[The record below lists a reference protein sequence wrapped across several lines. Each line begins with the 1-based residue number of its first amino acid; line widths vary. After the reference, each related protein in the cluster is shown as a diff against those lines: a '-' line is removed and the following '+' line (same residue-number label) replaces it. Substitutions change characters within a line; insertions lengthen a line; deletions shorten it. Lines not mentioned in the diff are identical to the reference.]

1 MLKFFI
7 VEYWVTLKLNIIFL
21 ISLRIWSLLYKR
33 GIIFWIFGIFG
44 IFWIFLIIII
54 LNQIRLLILSLS
66 FKYFFIWKIIKRRL
80 SINFCINFCIYSFFA
95 HAHDLFYI
103 HLFLRL
109 FIFIFLKHSNPCF
122 YIHHFKKS
130 FSIIHIHESLN
141 VFVFRFCIKFFRFA
155 IWAVHYSTHEPFWTL
170 SLFQFIF
177 ISILFHY
184 KLLFF

>member
-1 MLKFFI
+1 MLEFFI
-7 VEYWVTLKLNIIFL
+7 VEYWVTLKLNNIFL
-21 ISLRIWSLLYKR
+21 ISLRSWSLLYKR
-33 GIIFWIFGIFG
+33 GIIFWIFGIFL
-44 IFWIFLIIII
+44 IFLIIII
-54 LNQIRLLILSLS
+54 LNQVRLLILSLS

-80 SINFCINFCIYSFFA
+80 SINFCIYSFFA

-109 FIFIFLKHSNPCF
+109 FIFIFLKHSNPRF
-122 YIHHFKKS
+122 FIHHFKKP

-155 IWAVHYSTHEPFWTL
+155 IWAIHDSTHEPFWTL